1 MFNNLVECTK
11 TKKDKR
17 TWMYFAVT
25 STIWTLAL
33 AGSIVGGIFL
43 YDAKL
48 DEQLSL
54 LTMLVAPPPPPPPPP
69 AGSPVVRN
77 NNPVVKPDYPTNKV
91 PTTIEPVTES
101 TPKTTATPKLVNASE
116 ASGLDISGSSANG
129 KDGGVVG
136 SLTTDGI
143 VGSVLTDKPAPPP
156 PPAKEELKVAEPEA
170 KPIPSI
176 VRRSEGV
183 IAGNALVRVAPDYPA
198 LARNGNIT
206 GEVKVEILISED
218 GKVVSTKVLGGHG
231 LLQKAALDAARQ
243 WKFNPTLLNGT
254 PVKVQGVITFRFSL

>member
-54 LTMLVAPPPPPPPPP
+54 LTMLVAPPPPPPPPL
-69 AGSPVVRN
+69 AGGPVVKN
-77 NNPVVKPDYPTNKV
+77 NNAVVKPDYPTNKV
-91 PTTIEPVTES
+91 PDRIETITES
-101 TPKTTATPKLVNASE
+101 TPKAAKAPSLVNVSNSGGADL
-116 ASGLDISGSSANG
+116 SGLPSGTEGGTENG
-129 KDGGVVG
+129 VHGGIPGGVP
-136 SLTTDGI
+136 T
-143 VGSVLTDKPAPPP
+143 PEPPP
-156 PPAKEELKVAEPEA
+156 PTPAKEELKVAEPEA

-183 IAGNALVRVAPDYPA
+183 IAGNAQVRVAPDYPA
-198 LARNGNIT
+198 LARNSNIT
-206 GEVKVEILISED
+206 GEVRVEILISED
-218 GKVVSTKVLGGHG
+218 GKVISTKVLGGHA

-243 WKFNPTLLNGT
+243 WKFNPTLLNNT

>member
-11 TKKDKR
+11 TKKDKG

-48 DEQLSL
+48 DEQISL

-77 NNPVVKPDYPTNKV
+77 NNAPVKPDYPTNKV
-91 PTTIEPVTES
+91 PDHIETITET
-101 TPKTTATPKLVNASE
+101 TPKTATKTTLVNASG
-116 ASGLDISGSSANG
+116 ASGLDISGGIPGGING
-129 KDGGVVG
+129 GTISGLPNGIPGGV
-136 SLTTDGI
+136 LT
-143 VGSVLTDKPAPPP
+143 SEPAPPP
-156 PPAKEELKVAEPEA
+156 TPAKEELKVAEPEA

-218 GKVVSTKVLGGHG
+218 GKVVSTKVVGGHG

>member
-77 NNPVVKPDYPTNKV
+77 NNATVKPDYPTNRV
-91 PTTIEPVTES
+91 PDRIEPITES
-101 TPKTTATPKLVNASE
+101 TPKIATTPSLVNASNGGVDLG
-116 ASGLDISGSSANG
+116 GLPNG
-129 KDGGVVG
+129 VDGGSIGGLPNGV
-136 SLTTDGI
+136 I
-143 VGSVLTDKPAPPP
+143 GSVPTDKPAPPP

>member
-11 TKKDKR
+11 TKKDKG

-48 DEQLSL
+48 DEQISL

-77 NNPVVKPDYPTNKV
+77 NNATVKPDYPTNKA
-91 PTTIEPVTES
+91 PDHIEPITEA
-101 TPKTTATPKLVNASE
+101 TPKTATKPTLVNASG
-116 ASGLDISGSSANG
+116 ASGLDISGGMPGGKEGGVAGG
-129 KDGGVVG
+129 KD
-136 SLTTDGI
+136 DGI
-143 VGSVLTDKPAPPP
+143 FGGVLTDKPAPPP
-156 PPAKEELKVAEPEA
+156 PAAKEELKVAEPEA

-183 IAGNALVRVAPDYPA
+183 IAGNAKTRISPDYPA
-198 LARNGNIT
+198 LARNSNIT
-206 GEVKVEILISED
+206 GEVRVEILIDET
-218 GKVVSTKVLGGHG
+218 GKVISTKVLDGHS

-243 WKFNPTLLNGT
+243 WKFNPTLLNNT